1 MSDDTQ
7 EEGKTL
13 STVSDVSEEVVG
25 DEGAENRIY
34 EVGYLLVGS
43 LAENDVP
50 REVTVIKD
58 ILEKEG
64 AVVFAEEFPKM
75 RPLTYKMKKSISGA
89 YQTFENA
96 YFGWMKFEVTGDKVK
111 VIEEELKR
119 DVAILRYL
127 LIKTVREHT
136 LVGARPP
143 RTDGPR
149 EKREAPTEAPPSA
162 PVSEVELE
170 KSIEKLIAE

>member
-1 MSDDTQ
+1 MTDETTPAEQAADPS
-7 EEGKTL
+7 
-13 STVSDVSEEVVG
+13 VSEVPESVG
-25 DEGAENRIY
+25 KENSNNRVY

-43 LAENDVP
+43 IAENDVP
-50 REVTVIKD
+50 REVTAIKD
-58 ILEKEG
+58 ILEKEDAG
-64 AVVFAEEFPKM
+64 IFAEEFPKL
-75 RPLTYKMKKSISGA
+75 RQLTYAMKKNIAGA

-96 YFGWMKFEVTGDKVK
+96 YFGWIKFELTGDKVK
-111 VIEEELKR
+111 NIEDGLKLN
-119 DVAILRYL
+119 ANILRYL

-149 EKREAPTEAPPSA
+149 PKREAPTDAEPSK
-162 PVSEVELE
+162 PVSETELE